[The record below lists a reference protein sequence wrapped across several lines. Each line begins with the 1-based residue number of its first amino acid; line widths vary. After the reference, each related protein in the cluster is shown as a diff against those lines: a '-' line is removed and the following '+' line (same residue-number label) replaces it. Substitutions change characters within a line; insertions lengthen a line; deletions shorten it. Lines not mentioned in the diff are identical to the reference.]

1 MPFYLVVSEKRLIL
15 YSIIYR
21 QLTLTTSIVM
31 NKSQLISAVA
41 EQLAM
46 SKDEVRRVVDS
57 LLGIAERTLSNDEKV
72 LISGFGMFSV
82 VRTPEPIGRNPRTGE
97 KVKVDE
103 RRNVRFKSS
112 MNLK

>member
-1 MPFYLVVSEKRLIL
+1 
-15 YSIIYR
+15 
-21 QLTLTTSIVM
+21 M

-46 SKDEVRRVVDS
+46 SNS

-82 VRTPEPIGRNPRTGE
+82 VRTPEHIGRNPRTGE

>member
-1 MPFYLVVSEKRLIL
+1 M
-15 YSIIYR
+15 YR
-21 QLTLTTSIVM
+21 QLTLTTSIGM

-82 VRTPEPIGRNPRTGE
+82 VRTPEHIGRNPRTGE